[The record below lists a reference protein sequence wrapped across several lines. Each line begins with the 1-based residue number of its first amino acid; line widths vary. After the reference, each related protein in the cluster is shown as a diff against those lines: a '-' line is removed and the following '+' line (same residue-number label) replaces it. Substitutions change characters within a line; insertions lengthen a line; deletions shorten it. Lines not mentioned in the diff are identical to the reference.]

1 MKEACENWY
10 ALKIFYNKL
19 FDMEK
24 RLADEGIPSY
34 MAVKKVRLKGMDH
47 FAAQRFLARLEQEH
61 RTDSRFVTEGPVIYK
76 RVPMVSSILFIHT
89 PEENLHQVETMLRDP
104 DNLLRPKG
112 FIYKT
117 TDWKEYAVIPQKQMD
132 IFRMV
137 TESGVS
143 GLDFYAD
150 DELTRYKQ
158 GDKVRVKD
166 GPLKGAEGYIKRIKK
181 DRRLLVCIE
190 GIIAVATSYIPPE
203 QLEIVKEE

>member
-1 MKEACENWY
+1 MEEVSQNWY
-10 ALKIFYNKL
+10 ALKVFYNKV
-19 FDMEK
+19 FEMEAL
-24 RLADEGIPSY
+24 LADIGIPSY
-34 MAVKKVRLKGMDH
+34 LAVNKVPLKGQNH
-47 FAAQRFLARLEQEH
+47 LIARRHLARVEQEH
-61 RTDSRFVTEGPVIYK
+61 GTDNRYIVDGPVIFR
-76 RVPMVSSILFIHT
+76 RVPMVNSLLFFRT
-89 PEENLHQVETMLRDP
+89 EPERLNEVEKLIADP
-104 DNLLRPKG
+104 LGEGFNKG
-112 FIYKT
+112 FIYKR

-132 IFRMV
+132 IFRLV
-137 TESGVS
+137 TSSGVD

-150 DELTRYKQ
+150 DEITRYKQ